1 MKYIITVLSALLVL
15 TALAAWQFQQ
25 RVKYLDAENK
35 SYEAQYELVKS
46 HISEQNEAIRQSNE
60 TLKNYQDKIAELR
73 KEYDAK
79 VTMFQKQ
86 VKNIKTC
93 EDGYNYLKTMLEE
106 LKNAK
111 FK

>member
-1 MKYIITVLSALLVL
+1 MKYITSVLSALLVL

-25 RVKYLDAENK
+25 TIKHLEVENK
-35 SYEAQYELVKS
+35 AYEAQYELVKS
-46 HISEQNEAIRQSNE
+46 HIYEQNEAIRQSNE
-60 TLKNYQDKIAELR
+60 TLKNYQGKIAELQ

-106 LKNAK
+106 LKNAN
-111 FK
+111 